1 VGGDEEEESV
11 DAVADVTEDKSL
23 SVRTSV
29 SMCPPRISRWKQDGQ
44 DALQQLY
51 IAVEQVLFP
60 EEDAILASL
69 RGWSLEESGDAVGRP
84 VVDDADDAHSWV

>member
-1 VGGDEEEESV
+1 MGGDDDDAEESV
-11 DAVADVTEDKSL
+11 DAVADATEDKSP
-23 SVRTSV
+23 SVRTSW
-29 SMCPPRISRWKQDGQ
+29 SMCPPRISRWRQDGQ

-60 EEDAILASL
+60 EEVATLASL

-84 VVDDADDAHSWV
+84 VVDEADAHS